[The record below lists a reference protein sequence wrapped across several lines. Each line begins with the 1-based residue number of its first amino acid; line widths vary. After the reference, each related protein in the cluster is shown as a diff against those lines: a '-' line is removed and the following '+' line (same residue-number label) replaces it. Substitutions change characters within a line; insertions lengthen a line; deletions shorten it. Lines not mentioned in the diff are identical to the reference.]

1 MIQAPPPYVDVGEPA
16 PAPASPAAGRG
27 WAQLGAFHTRRKA
40 EEVVRAWRAG
50 ESRPPPL
57 RVREVRLRS
66 ATWFRIVAGPL
77 GADEAR
83 RLCARAPVYG
93 GACWTRGEG
102 A

>member
-1 MIQAPPPYVDVGEPA
+1 MIQGPPYVDIGEPA
-16 PAPASPAAGRG
+16 YEPAPPAAAGRG
-27 WAQLGAFHTRRKA
+27 WTQLGAYHTRRKA

-50 ESRPPPL
+50 ETDPPPL

-66 ATWFRIVAGPL
+66 TTWFRVVAGPL
-77 GADEAR
+77 RLEDAR
-83 RLCARAPVYG
+83 RLCLRAPAYG